1 MFAVHSVY
9 LKTIEE
15 VDKYLPEH
23 RSFLKPLYEK
33 GIAIC
38 SGPKIPRTGGFILM
52 NATSKEEALGFMEN
66 DPYVINGVAQYAV
79 IEFEVRSFAEGF
91 RDFVK

>member
-9 LKTIEE
+9 LKPIEE
-15 VDKYLPEH
+15 VDRYLDAH

-33 GIAIC
+33 GTAIC

-52 NATSKEEALGFMEN
+52 RAESKEEALEIMKH
-66 DPYVINGVAQYAV
+66 DPYVIQGVARYDV
-79 IEFEVRSFAEGF
+79 IEFEVRSRAEGF
-91 RDFVK
+91 DKFL